1 MILYD
6 GACIDDADMIQSC
19 TPTPDDDDDTMI
31 P

>member
-6 GACIDDADMIQSC
+6 GACIDDADMMQSC
-19 TPTPDDDDDTMI
+19 TPTLDDDDDTMI